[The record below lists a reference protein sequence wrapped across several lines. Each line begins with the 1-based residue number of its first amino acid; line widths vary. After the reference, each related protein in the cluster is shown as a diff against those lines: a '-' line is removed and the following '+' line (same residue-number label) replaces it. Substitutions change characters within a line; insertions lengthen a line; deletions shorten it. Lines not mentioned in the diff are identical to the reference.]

1 MDNSVRLVLDLLEK
15 WNVINQINQNTNDKK
30 YNLTLNGHIAKQLRE
45 VHCIIFAELVTNN
58 TFKQLTTVELIGVL
72 SCFTNVSVTDDQK
85 SQFPVSTNT
94 GVKQTITK
102 IYEMYN
108 VYKDIEVKNNIDTG
122 IDYYMHFDLTDYI
135 IKWCECETEVEC
147 KLLLQTIF
155 AEKGIFLG
163 EFIKAILKINN
174 ISAELEKIAETIC
187 DMEFLDK
194 LKRIP
199 ELTMKFVATNQS
211 LYV

>member
-1 MDNSVRLVLDLLEK
+1 
-15 WNVINQINQNTNDKK
+15 
-30 YNLTLNGHIAKQLRE
+30 
-45 VHCIIFAELVTNN
+45 
-58 TFKQLTTVELIGVL
+58 
-72 SCFTNVSVTDDQK
+72 
-85 SQFPVSTNT
+85 
-94 GVKQTITK
+94 
-102 IYEMYN
+102 MYN
-108 VYKDIEVKNNIDTG
+108 AYKDIEVKNNIDTG

-135 IKWCECETEVEC
+135 IKWCECDTEAEC

-155 AEKGIFLG
+155 TEKGIFLG

-174 ISAELEKIAETIC
+174 ISAELEKIAELVC

>member
-1 MDNSVRLVLDLLEK
+1 MGR
-15 WNVINQINQNTNDKK
+15 
-30 YNLTLNGHIAKQLRE
+30 
-45 VHCIIFAELVTNN
+45 
-58 TFKQLTTVELIGVL
+58 
-72 SCFTNVSVTDDQK
+72 SC
-85 SQFPVSTNT
+85 
-94 GVKQTITK
+94 
-102 IYEMYN
+102 
-108 VYKDIEVKNNIDTG
+108 
-122 IDYYMHFDLTDYI
+122 YMHFDLTDYI
-135 IKWCECETEVEC
+135 IKWCVCDTEAEC